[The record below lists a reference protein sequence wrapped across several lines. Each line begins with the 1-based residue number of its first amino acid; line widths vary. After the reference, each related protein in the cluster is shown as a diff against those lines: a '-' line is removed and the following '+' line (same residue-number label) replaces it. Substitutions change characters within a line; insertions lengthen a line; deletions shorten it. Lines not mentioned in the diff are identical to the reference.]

1 MDNLN
6 TNVDDYSN
14 NELFDLA
21 ELNPQSDK
29 NQIENHF
36 TKIIQGYMGNNDYK
50 MAQFFHDAKEKILN
64 NLDNIDWNEPD
75 GDEPYIRCDGW
86 LHGQLE
92 YEKSELE
99 DDLKA
104 VIKNDKVKEVQ
115 GQIALDLVVDYCKE
129 LGL

>member
-36 TKIIQGYMGNNDYK
+36 TKIIK
-50 MAQFFHDAKEKILN
+50 
-64 NLDNIDWNEPD
+64 LD
-75 GDEPYIRCDGW
+75 
-86 LHGQLE
+86 
-92 YEKSELE
+92 
-99 DDLKA
+99 
-104 VIKNDKVKEVQ
+104 
-115 GQIALDLVVDYCKE
+115 
-129 LGL
+129 